1 MVPRGRTFVNMN
13 ILLLAPQPFFQN
25 RGTPIA
31 VKLVLESLSIQGHRI
46 KVLTYP
52 EGENVELAN
61 CEILRLPAVPGL
73 KNVKPGLS
81 WKKIVYD
88 LLMFF
93 KARKLACQ
101 CRFDL
106 VHAVEE
112 SAFIAKNIRKS
123 FGIPY
128 VYDMDSSLSQQ
139 VVEKY
144 GFLSILLPIL
154 EQIEK
159 TAIKSSIGVIP
170 VCKSIED
177 TVLKHDPN
185 KLVQRLEDIS
195 LLACGD
201 VDVSEE
207 GKRIN
212 TDGPVVMYVGNLE
225 KYQGIDLL
233 LDSFQIVSQTVKDAN
248 LAIIGGT
255 ERDINFYKN
264 LSAKLKIDEKI
275 LFMGP
280 RPVSDLR
287 LYLEQANILV
297 SPRIKGY
304 NTPMKI
310 YSYLDSG
317 KAILATRLLT
327 HTQVLDDGIAYLVE
341 PNVQSM
347 ASGMVELLRN
357 ETLRNQLADQA
368 KQRVQQEYTFEA
380 YQRKL
385 CGFYA
390 ILEEK
395 IAKADLRHQMA
406 EN

>member
-1 MVPRGRTFVNMN
+1 MN

-93 KARKLACQ
+93 KARRLARQ
-101 CRFDL
+101 HRFDL
-106 VHAVEE
+106 IHAVEE
-112 SAFIAKNIRKS
+112 SAFIAKSITKS

-128 VYDMDSSLSQQ
+128 VYDMDSSLAQQ

-144 GFLSILLPIL
+144 GFLSFLLPFL

-177 TVLKHDPN
+177 TVLKYEPD

-195 LLACGD
+195 LLAREDID
-201 VDVSEE
+201 VIEQGE
-207 GKRIN
+207 KIN
-212 TDGPVVMYVGNLE
+212 VDGAVIMYIGNLE

-233 LDSFQIVSQTVKDAN
+233 LESFQMVSQTVKDAH
-248 LAIIGGT
+248 LVIIGGA
-255 ERDINFYKN
+255 ERDINSYKDRSVE
-264 LSAKLKIDEKI
+264 LGIARKT

-280 RPVSDLR
+280 RPLSDLGF
-287 LYLEQANILV
+287 YFEQADILV
-297 SPRIKGY
+297 SPRFKGY

-317 KAILATRLLT
+317 KAVLATRLLT
-327 HTQVLDDGIAYLVE
+327 HTQVLDDEIAYLVE
-341 PNVQSM
+341 PNAQSM
-347 ASGMVELLRN
+347 ASGMLELLRN
-357 ETLRNQLADQA
+357 ESLRNRLADQA
-368 KQRVQQEYTFEA
+368 RQRVQEEYTFEA

-385 CGFYA
+385 CGFYG
-390 ILEEK
+390 ILEK
-395 IAKADLRHQMA
+395 KLALLSANQTLRHQQFQ
-406 EN
+406 N

>member
-1 MVPRGRTFVNMN
+1 MN

-31 VKLVLESLSIQGHRI
+31 VKLVLESLSIEGHRI

-93 KARKLACQ
+93 KARKLARQ

-144 GFLSILLPIL
+144 GFLSLLLPIL

-177 TVLKHDPN
+177 TVLKYDPN

-195 LLACGD
+195 LLARGD
-201 VDVSEE
+201 VDVSKE

-248 LAIIGGT
+248 LAIIGGA

-264 LSAKLKIDEKI
+264 LSVELGTDEKI

-287 LYLEQANILV
+287 LYLEQADILV

-317 KAILATRLLT
+317 KAVLATRLLT
-327 HTQVLDDGIAYLVE
+327 HTQVLDDEIAYLVE

-347 ASGMVELLRN
+347 ASGMVKLLRN
-357 ETLRNQLADQA
+357 ESLRNQLADQA
-368 KQRVQQEYTFEA
+368 KQRVQEEYTFEA

-385 CGFYA
+385 CSFYD
-390 ILEEK
+390 ILEK
-395 IAKADLRHQMA
+395 KVALLRANQTLRHQ
-406 EN
+406 EVQN

>member
-1 MVPRGRTFVNMN
+1 MN

-52 EGENVELAN
+52 EGENVELVN

-93 KARKLACQ
+93 KARKLARQ

-144 GFLSILLPIL
+144 GFLSFLLPI
-154 EQIEK
+154 IEKKKK

-177 TVLKHDPN
+177 TVLKYDPN

-195 LLACGD
+195 LLARGD
-201 VDVSEE
+201 IAVSEE
-207 GKRIN
+207 DKKIK

-248 LAIIGGT
+248 LAIIGGA

-264 LSAKLKIDEKI
+264 LSAKLNIDEKI

-287 LYLEQANILV
+287 FYLEQADILV

-317 KAILATRLLT
+317 KAVLATRLLT
-327 HTQVLDDGIAYLVE
+327 HTQVLDDEIAYLVE

-357 ETLRNQLADQA
+357 ESLRNQLADQA

-395 IAKADLRHQMA
+395 IAFSHAKADL
-406 EN
+406 